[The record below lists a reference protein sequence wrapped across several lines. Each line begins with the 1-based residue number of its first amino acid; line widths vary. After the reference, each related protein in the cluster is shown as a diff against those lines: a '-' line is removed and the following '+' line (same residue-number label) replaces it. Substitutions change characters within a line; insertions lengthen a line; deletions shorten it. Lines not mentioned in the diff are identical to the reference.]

1 MARRTLFRPAELSG
15 VGLHTGRFSRLHL
28 LPASKKGLYFTF
40 GDESFSLAQA
50 RGESSGR
57 GTDLHFPGGRVL
69 RTAEHL
75 MAALF
80 GMALDDLEI
89 AVEGE
94 EVPAADGSAL
104 PFVEAIESAGIVESD
119 EPSEAFAIPF
129 PIGVDDPL
137 KGRSICALP
146 GAALFLTYVISFS
159 HPSVGVQYLSCEV
172 DPERFRREIAPA
184 RTFAFLDEVESLRRS
199 GLARGGSLENA
210 VVIGDDGVLNRD
222 GLRFPDEFVRHKLL
236 DLLGDL
242 AILGCRLAG
251 HVVACRTGHDLHLA
265 LADRIDRIRPRGDK
279 T

>member
-1 MARRTLFRPAELSG
+1 MARRSLSRPAELSG
-15 VGLHTGRFSRLHL
+15 VGLHTGQLSHLRL

-40 GDESFSLAQA
+40 GENSFPLAQA
-50 RGESSGR
+50 KGESSGR
-57 GTDLHFPGGRVL
+57 GTDLHFPGGKVL
-69 RTAEHL
+69 HTAEHL
-75 MAALF
+75 MAAVF

-104 PFVEAIESAGIVESD
+104 PFVEAIESAGLVESD

-129 PIGVDDPL
+129 PIGVDDPS

-159 HPSVGVQYLSCEV
+159 HPSVGAQYLSLEI
-172 DPERFRREIAPA
+172 DPERFKCEIAPA
-184 RTFAFLDEVESLRRS
+184 RTFAFFDEVEGLRRS

-210 VVIGDDGVLNRD
+210 VVIGDDGILNRE

-251 HVVACRTGHDLHLA
+251 HVVACRAGHDLHLA